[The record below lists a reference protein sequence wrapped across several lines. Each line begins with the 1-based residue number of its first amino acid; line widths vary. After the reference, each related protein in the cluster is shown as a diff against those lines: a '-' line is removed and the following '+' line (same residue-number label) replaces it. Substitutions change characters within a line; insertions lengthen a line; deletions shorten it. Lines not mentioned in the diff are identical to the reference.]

1 MDRETHNNM
10 TDLEQQ
16 AKAII
21 GGFLS
26 RFPAPEC
33 VEQQEVVQQAER
45 WLIDYGVE
53 VGNNNA
59 WWARFQAMNVGKIL
73 EVSRD

>member
-1 MDRETHNNM
+1 MDRETNNNM

-21 GGFLS
+21 SGFLS

-33 VEQQEVVQQAER
+33 VEQQEVVNEAEK

-53 VGNNNA
+53 AGNNNA
-59 WWARFQAMNVGKIL
+59 WWARFQAMNAGKIV
-73 EVSRD
+73 EVSND

>member
-1 MDRETHNNM
+1 MDRETNNNM
-10 TDLEQQ
+10 TDLEKQ

-21 GGFLS
+21 SGFLS

-33 VEQQEVVQQAER
+33 VEQQDIVNHAEE
-45 WLIDYGVE
+45 WLKDYEVE
-53 VGNNNA
+53 VGNNNE
-59 WWARFQAMNVGKIL
+59 WWARFQAMNAGKIV